1 MSGTINAN
9 TVGSPT
15 VANSGGSNSISAEAE
30 GAGTETLAITGNKL
44 YQYDD
49 FAGIYYIDREGSP
62 TLNLTITGNT
72 LADPAGNATQGGA
85 WGIYGEAGAATG
97 DAGKVCAA
105 ITGNSLTGAGQT
117 SLGSADIELDQNIAG
132 VTYELPGY
140 TGGSTDTNA
149 VQTFVAGNNNGGGTP
164 SVYRHRHR
172 RPRLRGR
179 VELPGAVRDIRTA
192 GEPEQGST

>member
-1 MSGTINAN
+1 M
-9 TVGSPT
+9 
-15 VANSGGSNSISAEAE
+15 ANSGGSNSISATAE

-72 LADPAGNATQGGA
+72 LADPAGNATNGGA

-105 ITGNSLTGAGQT
+105 ITGNSLTGSGQT
-117 SLGSADIELDQNIAG
+117 SLGSSDIELDQNIAG

-149 VQTFVAGNNNGGGTP
+149 VATFVAGNNNSGGTP
-164 SVYRHRHR
+164 SVIATVI
-172 RPRLRGR
+172 GA
-179 VELPGAVRDIRTA
+179 PGFV
-192 GEPEQGST
+192 GGSSCPAP